1 MSTQF
6 MDPRFIHA
14 PPPNSTTLIC
24 AIRLPFY
31 PYKLPQVKTV
41 SQNLE
46 IAFLHKN
53 KTIYLFTHFKK
64 LPMIM
69 TNNILLTNKHDN
81 PRPIDN
87 YPEYCI

>member
-1 MSTQF
+1 MSTQL

-41 SQNLE
+41 SQNLA
-46 IAFLHKN
+46 IAFLHKSKN
-53 KTIYLFTHFKK
+53 NLFIHSLQEITY
-64 LPMIM
+64 
-69 TNNILLTNKHDN
+69 DN
-81 PRPIDN
+81 DK
-87 YPEYCI
+87 